1 MKTWKVIV
9 ALLALWLL
17 IMIYMSNTV
26 FQPSEGNEVLERE
39 LKRTL
44 RELDKLKAQN
54 EEFQKLAKDIR
65 KLSQGTR
72 LSPGGRGGESE
83 SEKVRDLQEKLDK
96 MSEQL
101 QNQERGGQGR
111 ESQGQA
117 RATGPGEPSKDH
129 EVARRRVENTA
140 TEFWYY
146 VRHQLLNL
154 KNEASGNTQLVS
166 HIDKMLGNCQGY
178 QRTLNSDFLKLKSVD
193 GMDEWRKKESQELT
207 NLVQRRFHYLQ
218 NPKDCSKAKKIVCNL
233 SKGCGYGCQLHHVV
247 YCMMVSYANS
257 RTLIL
262 ESKGWRYAAAG
273 WESVFQPISN
283 TCTTKTGTSSVFWK
297 DPKTIEDVQVI
308 EMPIIDSLHPRP
320 DYLPL
325 SFPKDLSDRLLRLH
339 GDPTVWWIGQ
349 FIKYLTRPQDHLKQE
364 LERAKQKLGF
374 TGPIVGVHIRR
385 TDKLA
390 AEASFHSVAE
400 YMTYVEDYFS
410 ALELRNPGVQRRV
423 FLASDDPTAL
433 PEAKKNYPDYTF
445 ISDPSAT
452 LSAGLNRRYSDES
465 LRGVILDIHFL
476 SLCDHLVCTFSSQVC
491 RVAYEIMQT
500 MHGDASHNFKS
511 LDDIYYFG
519 GQNGHSVEAVEK
531 HVKQNEKEI
540 DLEPGDL
547 VGIAGNHWDGYSKGM
562 NHRTGKTGLFP
573 SYKTRE
579 KYTIV
584 DLPTYPE
591 VSEGG

>member
-1 MKTWKVIV
+1 MW
-9 ALLALWLL
+9 
-17 IMIYMSNTV
+17 
-26 FQPSEGNEVLERE
+26 
-39 LKRTL
+39 
-44 RELDKLKAQN
+44 
-54 EEFQKLAKDIR
+54 
-65 KLSQGTR
+65 
-72 LSPGGRGGESE
+72 
-83 SEKVRDLQEKLDK
+83 
-96 MSEQL
+96 
-101 QNQERGGQGR
+101 
-111 ESQGQA
+111 
-117 RATGPGEPSKDH
+117 
-129 EVARRRVENTA
+129 
-140 TEFWYY
+140 
-146 VRHQLLNL
+146 HQLLTL
-154 KNEASGNTQLVS
+154 KNEAEGNTNLVS
-166 HIDKMLGNCQGY
+166 HINKIIGNAHGY
-178 QRTLNSDFLKLKSVD
+178 QRTLSSDFLNLRSVD
-193 GMDEWRKKESQELT
+193 GMEQWRKKESQKLT
-207 NLVQRRFHYLQ
+207 DLVQKRFHYLQ

-247 YCMMVSYANS
+247 YCMMVGYATG

-262 ESKGWRYAAAG
+262 ESQGWRYASAG
-273 WESVFQPISN
+273 WESVFQPLSN
-283 TCTTKTGTSSVFWK
+283 TCTKKDGTSSEHWK
-297 DPKTIEDVQVI
+297 EPSSIENVQVI

-325 SFPKDLSDRLLRLH
+325 SFPKDLADRLIRVH

-349 FIKYLTRPQDHLKQE
+349 FVKYLTRPQPHLKQE
-364 LERAKQKLGF
+364 LRRAKQELNF
-374 TGPIVGVHIRR
+374 VGPIVGVHIRR

-400 YMTYVEDYFS
+400 YMTYVEDYFNK
-410 ALELRNPGVQRRV
+410 LEHRMPGVQRRV

-445 ISDPSAT
+445 ISDPAAT

-491 RVAYEIMQT
+491 RVAYEMMQT
-500 MHGDASHNFKS
+500 MHGDATSNFKS

-531 HVKQNEKEI
+531 HVKQNDQEI
-540 DLEPGDL
+540 DLEPGDM

-573 SYKTRE
+573 SYKTQE

-584 DLPTYPE
+584 DLPKYPE
-591 VSEGG
+591 VSEDG

>member
-1 MKTWKVIV
+1 MKAWKVIV

-26 FQPSEGNEVLERE
+26 FQPSDGNLALERE
-39 LKRTL
+39 LKQTL
-44 RELDKLKAQN
+44 RQLDKLKAQN
-54 EEFQKLAKDIR
+54 EEFQNLANDIR
-65 KLSQGTR
+65 KLSKGSK
-72 LSPGGRGGESE
+72 LPLKGGGSDNKKIRE
-83 SEKVRDLQEKLDK
+83 LQDKLER

-101 QNQERGGQGR
+101 RVQEKVELVEKAQ
-111 ESQGQA
+111 EDASVSLSVQP
-117 RATGPGEPSKDH
+117 TKEH

-140 TEFWYY
+140 AEFWYY
-146 VRHQLLNL
+146 MRHQLLSL
-154 KNEASGNTQLVS
+154 KNEAEGNTNLVS
-166 HIDKMLGNCQGY
+166 HINKIIGNAHGY
-178 QRTLNSDFLKLKSVD
+178 QRTLNSDFLNLRSVD
-193 GMDEWRKKESQELT
+193 GMEQWRKKESQKLT
-207 NLVQRRFHYLQ
+207 DLVQRRFHYLQ
-218 NPKDCSKAKKIVCNL
+218 NPKDCSKAKKVVCNL

-247 YCMMVSYANS
+247 YCMMVGYATG

-262 ESKGWRYAAAG
+262 ESQGWRYASAG
-273 WESVFQPISN
+273 WESVFQPLSN
-283 TCTTKTGTSSVFWK
+283 TCTKKDGTSSEHWK
-297 DPKTIEDVQVI
+297 EPSSIEHVQVI

-320 DYLPL
+320 NYLPL
-325 SFPKDLSDRLLRLH
+325 SFPKDLADRLIRLH

-349 FIKYLTRPQDHLKQE
+349 FVKYLTRPQPHLKQE
-364 LERAKQKLGF
+364 LERAKQKLNF
-374 TGPIVGVHIRR
+374 VGPIVGVHIRR

-410 ALELRNPGVQRRV
+410 KLEQRIPGVQRKV

-445 ISDPSAT
+445 ISDPAAT

-491 RVAYEIMQT
+491 RVAYEMMQT
-500 MHGDASHNFKS
+500 MHGDATSNFKS

-519 GQNGHSVEAVEK
+519 GQNGHSVEAVER
-531 HVKQNEKEI
+531 HVKQNDQEI
-540 DLEPGDL
+540 DLEPGDM

-584 DLPTYPE
+584 DLPKYPE
-591 VSEGG
+591 VSEDG